1 MLKYTS
7 VQQNDCRRLISIC
20 LLRHLVCNN
29 TYDHNDRVHSNLNEW
44 NNISTH
50 VCVHSSLNLKKH
62 RSTKYFQYLKFL
74 LQNWLYFC
82 LWLLLVYRGKG
93 NHAGIFPQNKVQFPK
108 CWYLQKNW
116 HLFNKISHT
125 FWNCKGLFLKKY
137 AITACL
143 PYFHQMLS
151 KVWHYKCHHH
161 LGLLVKKCHT

>member
-1 MLKYTS
+1 MHIKLLKYIS
-7 VQQNDCRRLISIC
+7 VLLNDCQRENLISLC

-82 LWLLLVYRGKG
+82 LWLLLYRG

-108 CWYLQKNW
+108 CWYLQKIDICLTKLATPSEIVKGSFWKNMPF
-116 HLFNKISHT
+116 LPAYPISIK
-125 FWNCKGLFLKKY
+125 CCQKY
-137 AITACL
+137 GTINAIII
-143 PYFHQMLS
+143 
-151 KVWHYKCHHH
+151 
-161 LGLLVKKCHT
+161 